1 MKTIN
6 DLNFGV
12 PEEIDIYTKHSA
24 EIGIIISNYIHSVDG
39 MTKMSFA
46 ELVGK
51 TPSDIT
57 RWISGNHNFTIL
69 TISLIEARTGLSI
82 IKDLSDKNI
91 GQHLRGEV
99 FKLDTELELKA
110 EIRQLRKKVKEL
122 EAEIERK
129 IYFQQK
135 ENIWNIV
142 KTHGV
147 YEGRISSNV
156 ISIILSNNE
165 TSVFNFGVQ
174 EKCRIR
180 SHGNALPVIINELTT
195 TNDL

>member
-24 EIGIIISNYIHSVDG
+24 EIGIIISNYIRSVNQ

-51 TPSDIT
+51 TPTDIT

-82 IKDLSDKNI
+82 INNLSDKNI
-91 GQHLRGEV
+91 KQHLIGDV

-110 EIRQLRKKVKEL
+110 EIRKLRKKIKQL
-122 EAEIERK
+122 EAEIAHK
-129 IYFQQK
+129 SYFQQND
-135 ENIWNIV
+135 NIWNNV
-142 KTHGV
+142 KTYGI
-147 YEGRISSNV
+147 YEERVSSNV
-156 ISIILSNNE
+156 ISVVLNNDE
-165 TSVFNFGVQ
+165 PSTFKYGAQ
-174 EKCRIR
+174 EKCKIR
-180 SHGNALPVIINELTT
+180 SHGNALPVTINKLVKTY
-195 TNDL
+195 